1 MIKRKKG
8 FTIVELLGVF
18 ILLGIIAVLIT
29 PSILNLQEDAEKD
42 AFEQSV
48 NALIRS
54 AQVYHA
60 NNDFINFPS
69 NGISPSDPNLE
80 LKNDE
85 NFNSGVVKL
94 INEEYFYAYNISNGK
109 YCANG
114 VRNDLSIEEG
124 DCPDTPSRCFEF
136 DEETGTI
143 IDFYDD
149 KVGCDIPNPIIPEE
163 INDVPVEH
171 IGEMSF
177 AKGIYICEKW
187 GEIYYP
193 DDLSIDYEYYEDYVV
208 FDKPSEMIEALNEVV
223 EKFDTKYASKT
234 FTDQGHYCY
243 ASNYEPNGYRT
254 YTGQW
259 DDGQKYNQIYITYND
274 YIDKTNFPN
283 RLTGVTLP
291 ETIKTIDN
299 DAFINNDIAYA
310 NFENLAN
317 LEYIGE
323 ESFDNNELKTVDL
336 SNSTKLTGID
346 YDAFYY
352 NKITSINLNNLENL
366 YYIEGYAFSNNQL
379 KSVTIKDLPNLEYID
394 NDSFCTNNISSLVIE
409 NLPKLYYISGFDNN
423 AITTFEFDNL
433 KALQYIGGSIFYKN
447 KLTHISIANL
457 PLLEQI
463 YSSAFSKNPTLS
475 SVNFQNLPELLSIGN
490 FAFSEATN
498 LKSLEIKNAPKLDA
512 IYGYAF
518 QKTGLTNITFTN
530 ANNITY
536 LGYYLFNNT
545 KITSFDFS
553 IFPKLKTIDYH
564 VMSQTG
570 WNLQEITIDNPELE
584 YIGHYAFDYNYGL
597 KTVNMGEN
605 PSLTTMELGV
615 FKWSGVDHIVIPK
628 NVTFLGDLAYHRTV
642 SKALSV
648 TVLGDNPTRFNSRW
662 QVLGLS
668 NGGGSSNICPQIP
681 TDGSTNT
688 VTCS

>member
-18 ILLGIIAVLIT
+18 ILLGIIAIIIT

-85 NFNSGVVKL
+85 KFNSGVVKL

-124 DCPDTPSRCFEF
+124 ECPDTPSRCFEF

-163 INDVPVEH
+163 IDDVPVEH

-177 AKGIYICEKW
+177 AKGIFVCEKW
-187 GEIYYP
+187 GKIYDE
-193 DDLSIDYEYYEDYVV
+193 DDPSIDYEYYEDYVI
-208 FDKPSEMIEALNEVV
+208 FDIPNEKTEALEEV
-223 EKFDTKYASKT
+223 EQKFDTKYSNKT
-234 FTDQGHYCY
+234 FTDQGSYCFV
-243 ASNYEPNGYRT
+243 SDTKPNGYRT
-254 YTGQW
+254 LTGQW
-259 DDGQKYNQIYITYND
+259 ENGQNYNQILVTYSD
-274 YIDKTNFPN
+274 YIDKTNYPN

-291 ETIKTIDN
+291 ETIKTIDYG
-299 DAFINNDIAYA
+299 AFKNNDIAYT
-310 NFENLAN
+310 NFENLTN
-317 LEYIGE
+317 LELISE
-323 ESFDNNELKTVDL
+323 AAFLNNELKTVDL

-346 YDAFYY
+346 VDAFCT
-352 NKITSINLNNLENL
+352 NKITSINLGNLENL
-366 YYIEGYAFSNNQL
+366 VYLETHAFAFNQL
-379 KSVTIKDLPNLEYID
+379 KNVEIKDLPNLEYID
-394 NDSFCTNNISSLVIE
+394 MDAFYTNNISSLVIE
-409 NLPKLYYISGFDNN
+409 NVPKLYYLSGFDKNS
-423 AITTFEFDNL
+423 ITTFEFDHL
-433 KALQYIGGSIFYKN
+433 KSLQYIGSWCFGRN

-457 PLLEQI
+457 PLLESI
-463 YSSAFSKNPTLS
+463 GYSAFDTNTTLS
-475 SVNFQNLPELLSIGN
+475 SLNIQNLPELLYIDSD
-490 FAFSEATN
+490 AFFENTN
-498 LKSLEIKNAPKLDA
+498 LKSLEIKNAPKLEA
-512 IYGYAF
+512 IYSYAF
-518 QKTGLTNITFTN
+518 CKTGLTNITFTN
-530 ANNITY
+530 ANNIIY

-570 WNLQEITIDNPELE
+570 WNLKEITINNPELE

-615 FKWSGVDHIVIPK
+615 FKWSGVDNIVIPK
-628 NVTFLGDLAYHRTV
+628 NVTFIGDLAYHRTV

-648 TVLGDNPTRFNSRW
+648 TVLGDDPTRFNSRW
-662 QVLGLS
+662 QALGLS
-668 NGGGSSNICPQIP
+668 NGGGSSNICPTIP